1 MLWWLLLVPL
11 ALAAYVL
18 AQRRRARYA
27 VRFTNLD
34 VLAGVVGRARA
45 WPRHLAAACLLAAL
59 AAMLIGLARPQAT
72 VSVPAE
78 QATIVLVMDT
88 SASMR
93 AEDVQPS
100 RMVAAQRAATTFVDQ
115 VPRQFRVGLIAFADA
130 AQTLTA
136 PTTDRTVL
144 HNAVASLQPSGGTAI
159 GSALQAALAS
169 VQAQAGS
176 RRGGR
181 SEAGQ
186 PPPAAI
192 VLLSDGASTSGPS
205 PVDVAATARQRG
217 VPVFTI
223 ALGSDKGSVADLGG
237 LRVPV
242 PPDPDTLRQVAEA
255 TGGRFFAAPD
265 SRQLQSIYQELG
277 SRVGFVRERQEVTA
291 AFAAAALGLLL
302 VGGVLGL
309 LRAGRLP

>member
-1 MLWWLLLVPL
+1 MVRWIDSTFAWPSMLWWLLLVPL

-45 WPRHLAAACLLAAL
+45 WPRHLAAACLLPAL

-115 VPRQFRVGLIAFADA
+115 VPRQFRVGLIAF
-130 AQTLTA
+130 
-136 PTTDRTVL
+136 
-144 HNAVASLQPSGGTAI
+144 
-159 GSALQAALAS
+159 
-169 VQAQAGS
+169 
-176 RRGGR
+176 
-181 SEAGQ
+181 
-186 PPPAAI
+186 
-192 VLLSDGASTSGPS
+192 
-205 PVDVAATARQRG
+205 
-217 VPVFTI
+217 
-223 ALGSDKGSVADLGG
+223 
-237 LRVPV
+237 
-242 PPDPDTLRQVAEA
+242 
-255 TGGRFFAAPD
+255 
-265 SRQLQSIYQELG
+265 
-277 SRVGFVRERQEVTA
+277 
-291 AFAAAALGLLL
+291 
-302 VGGVLGL
+302 
-309 LRAGRLP
+309 